1 MTARIIGTGSYAP
14 ERIVTNKDLMK
25 FLDTDDEWI
34 RERTGICERRV
45 SAGEGTSDLAI
56 HAAGRAIAD
65 AGIDPKE
72 IEILIVGTCTPD
84 NGFPSAATD
93 VQRAV
98 GAVNAVAFDVTA
110 ACSGFIYGLHI
121 VQSFIQCGTYKT
133 ALVIGAETT
142 SKVLDWTDRGTCILF
157 GDGAGAAV
165 IRADETGVI
174 RTLAGSD
181 GRKGYVLGCQA
192 RTMDNFLTGRKPEPG
207 FMTMDGQEV
216 FKFAVKKVPEIV
228 NQILEESG
236 VDREQVDHY
245 VLHQAN
251 IRILESASRRLK
263 IPMEKI
269 PVNIDRYGNTSAAS
283 VPILLD
289 EMNREG
295 KLKRGDTLVMAGF
308 GAGLTWGAAL
318 LKW

>member
-1 MTARIIGTGSYAP
+1 MAVNIIGTGSYVPKNVADNQLLST
-14 ERIVTNKDLMK
+14 IV
-25 FLDTDDEWI
+25 DTDDEWI

-56 HAAGRAIAD
+56 HAAERAIAD

-121 VQSFIQCGTYKT
+121 VQSFIRCGTYKT
-133 ALVIGAETT
+133 ALVIGAETI

-165 IRADETGVI
+165 LRADETGVI

-181 GRKGYVLGCQA
+181 GRKGHVLGCQA

-228 NQILEESG
+228 SQILEESG
-236 VDREQVDHY
+236 IGREQVDHY

-263 IPMEKI
+263 VPMEKI

-295 KLKRGDTLVMAGF
+295 RLKRGDTLVMAGF